1 MTPAEMLRHIMRRVR
16 MVLHGDAD
24 CNNPICPICKVCPTC
39 GKPKS
44 ECVNPFHPKWRLI
57 LNLFFPLDCVN
68 CTQEAINFS
77 AEINPK
83 WRKWYKIIVQR
94 RKKNRFY
101 VPQPIE
107 DLLKGVI
114 ECNCKVQK
122 SIVCF
127 LLLISLSWEKN
138 QHFGDSSSWQGS
150 FLKIA
155 HYRQYKNEVQ
165 LFHHIQSLQVFWS
178 GRKSENQNG
187 TQKTKRCVLHTIWIS
202 CAMSLFEKY
211 WL

>member
-1 MTPAEMLRHIMRRVR
+1 M
-16 MVLHGDAD
+16 
-24 CNNPICPICKVCPTC
+24 
-39 GKPKS
+39 
-44 ECVNPFHPKWRLI
+44 I
-57 LNLFFPLDCVN
+57 LNLFFHWAGLIGHRKQLTFLLRLTPNDEMVQN
-68 CTQEAINFS
+68 YS
-77 AEINPK
+77 AK
-83 WRKWYKIIVQR
+83 K
-94 RKKNRFY
+94 KKNRFY
-101 VPQPIE
+101 VLQPIE
-107 DLLKGVI
+107 VLLKGVI

-127 LLLISLSWEKN
+127 LLPLSLLRKKN

-202 CAMSLFEKY
+202 CALSLFEKY